1 MEDFF
6 LLSWPLSLNNH
17 VLCHIH
23 HCSKL
28 LKTSMWLLMAN
39 DSTNAGI
46 IVVAV
51 KLAIVIE
58 ELQLD
63 TQKFNL
69 LSNFLCLQR

>member
-1 MEDFF
+1 
-6 LLSWPLSLNNH
+6 
-17 VLCHIH
+17 
-23 HCSKL
+23 
-28 LKTSMWLLMAN
+28 MWLLMAN